1 MTNTLSFCC
10 ARTISSL
17 LGHISVAATEVF
29 FLNYLALLFVCLCIW
44 VGKHFFMAA
53 SLHSRCTIVEL
64 LGQLGLPSSVVS
76 SIAPFL
82 HLTSSTESSHR
93 PRPSWLPEES
103 TKPRC
108 SCSRQTPRDLNSG
121 SGVWE
126 ASIFSIVKHLHSVM
140 VVMHR
145 VANDEHPSLA
155 APRPSIPYTLT
166 MSDYRHLC
174 KVAMPKLLN
183 YCLKSILTTYLD
195 QTFTMN
201 HIRSTVDCLC
211 NEDYVLQPI
220 TEEDDATDSSLS
232 QQERQQERRDPRR
245 MRPYS
250 HQALLLLRLLHAVS
264 SVSCRHP
271 AEQSPS
277 ICFPP
282 SHEATTT
289 TTAPEWL
296 TCTWADLPRHLLVL
310 EAPQGGPRDDAFSL
324 RPPPSAPPRQLST
337 SVGNPV
343 KSRIANSAMKKRRIS
358 LDNVDGGKSS
368 SEGESKAAKRP
379 RRGRGI
385 AHIPPEVQLLV
396 LSFLPSRH
404 IVTAEATCYTW
415 KYLIGSTC
423 STRQAIHRSRSV
435 RSVFQSFLIDD
446 WGEKYLPLTSWS
458 NVADFKAAQT
468 AAATLPMMTGEEQQ
482 QTRSSTDALDMATFQ
497 LMDKYIRSTIDL
509 VGPCVRLWVERSRV
523 VLRTCKSHPE
533 SEYAA
538 FARML
543 KADPSC
549 SWVVSAIHQFSLKAT
564 SIFKT
569 EVRNCH
575 QRVDAMTS
583 LNEIVLERI
592 QQHYYTSI
600 VALRIAVNE

>member
-1 MTNTLSFCC
+1 MV
-10 ARTISSL
+10 A
-17 LGHISVAATEVF
+17 SVP
-29 FLNYLALLFVCLCIW
+29 
-44 VGKHFFMAA
+44 
-53 SLHSRCTIVEL
+53 SRCTIAEL
-64 LGQLGLPSSVVS
+64 LAQLGLPASVVS
-76 SIAPFL
+76 SITPFL
-82 HLTSSTESSHR
+82 YLTLSTESSN
-93 PRPSWLPEES
+93 RPSWLPEES

-108 SCSRQTPRDLNSG
+108 SCSRQTPLDLNSG

-140 VVMHR
+140 VIMHR

-166 MSDYRHLC
+166 ISDYRHLC

-183 YCLKSILTTYLD
+183 HCLKSILTTYLD

-211 NEDYVLQPI
+211 NEDYVLQPVAD
-220 TEEDDATDSSLS
+220 EDYVADSLS
-232 QQERQQERRDPRR
+232 QQEQQRERRDPRR
-245 MRPYS
+245 IRPYS

-264 SVSCRHP
+264 SVSCKTP
-271 AEQSPS
+271 AEQSSSISFPS
-277 ICFPP
+277 
-282 SHEATTT
+282 SHEATT

-296 TCTWADLPRHLLVL
+296 TCTWADLPRHLLIL

-324 RPPPSAPPRQLST
+324 RPPPSAPPRQRST
-337 SVGNPV
+337 SVDNSV
-343 KSRIANSAMKKRRIS
+343 QSRVANSAMKKRRIS

-368 SEGESKAAKRP
+368 SGGESKAAKRP

-435 RSVFQSFLIDD
+435 RSVFQSFLMDD

-468 AAATLPMMTGEEQQ
+468 AAATLPMMTGEQQ
-482 QTRSSTDALDMATFQ
+482 QTRSPTDALDMATLQ

-523 VLRTCKSHPE
+523 VLQTCKSHPE